1 MTTIGNKQGGK
12 QKIKSL
18 PLMLHL
24 GYLLDIKV
32 ESNEQLNIQAWN
44 LGEKLEVDL

>member
-1 MTTIGNKQGGK
+1 M
-12 QKIKSL
+12 S
-18 PLMLHL
+18 HL

-32 ESNEQLNIQAWN
+32 ESNVQLNIQAWN